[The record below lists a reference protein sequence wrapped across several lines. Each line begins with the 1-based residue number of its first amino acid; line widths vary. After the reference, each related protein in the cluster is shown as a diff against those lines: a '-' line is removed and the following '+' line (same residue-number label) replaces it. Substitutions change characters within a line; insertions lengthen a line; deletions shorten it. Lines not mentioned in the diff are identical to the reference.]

1 MINKESRK
9 RPNQEVGS
17 SIKKIRLQRGLTQAE
32 VAVMTNLDRSYVCR
46 IEKGKARVT
55 SSLLRQIVIGLE
67 IRSSDLINF

>member
-9 RPNQEVGS
+9 QSNREVGS
-17 SIKKIRLQRGLTQAE
+17 NLKRIRLQKGFTQAE

-46 IEKGKARVT
+46 IEKGKARMT
-55 SSLLRQIVIGLE
+55 FSLLGQIVIGLK